1 MYINVK
7 IYKSVR
13 PHDVDYELMGI
24 IRIRL
29 HKCHSRAQDGIS
41 LFVLLLLAYNIFLG
55 IYSQFSFPSSLK
67 QTS

>member
-7 IYKSVR
+7 IYKSLR

-41 LFVLLLLAYNIFLG
+41 LFVLLLLAYDIF
-55 IYSQFSFPSSLK
+55 F
-67 QTS
+67 